1 MNEKSDKDEV
11 AGTNRNADDIERQLA
26 GTQTHS
32 LNLKSGMSPELQRWT
47 EELFFYEQAFPK
59 YDEHGRVLVAT
70 LDEILQTVAQW
81 YVRKNN
87 KYYDVDV
94 PGEVLSR
101 DDVERVIIHRLLSLI
116 HISEPTRPY

>member
-32 LNLKSGMSPELQRWT
+32 LNLKSGMSTELQRWT

-59 YDEHGRVLVAT
+59 YDELGRVLVAT
-70 LDEILQTVAQW
+70 PGRNTPDRSAVVCTQKQQIL
-81 YVRKNN
+81 
-87 KYYDVDV
+87 
-94 PGEVLSR
+94 
-101 DDVERVIIHRLLSLI
+101 
-116 HISEPTRPY
+116 